1 MKRAEGNFRRSTK
14 AAHSFRNDAGSRA
27 FRGSTHRQGEY
38 AMAESQAHDDSHK
51 DERVL
56 VERLIHRQGVPRDEA
71 VRLVDDYRQ
80 GRRAEIDP
88 ILMEGLEEL

>member
-1 MKRAEGNFRRSTK
+1 
-14 AAHSFRNDAGSRA
+14 
-27 FRGSTHRQGEY
+27 
-38 AMAESQAHDDSHK
+38 MADGQAHDDSRK

-88 ILMEGLEEL
+88 ILMEGLEKL

>member
-1 MKRAEGNFRRSTK
+1 
-14 AAHSFRNDAGSRA
+14 
-27 FRGSTHRQGEY
+27 
-38 AMAESQAHDDSHK
+38 MAESQAHDDSRK

-56 VERLIHRQGVPRDEA
+56 VERLVHRQGVSRDEA
-71 VRLVDDYRQ
+71 VRLVDNYRQ